1 MHVMNPDQSIPP
13 FVKNLLLSA
22 ISFCIPAGL
31 AISIPLE
38 AVPAKYGSWVGTAVK
53 LGRDANGDNV
63 SYRAIVIRLN
73 ESGNACALFDGDT
86 LRMAAGW
93 TKGGLKLDGLPFTGG
108 HGRFPSHGGE
118 KVFVTQAVPGWASPE
133 GDLADPRE
141 GKYSPLGPLP
151 REWAK
156 FGGLYV
162 HGDRV
167 VLKYTVGEA
176 EVLESPILVE
186 KDGLSFIV
194 RTIRIQGDGKDK
206 TIVLSDDQNGS
217 AVIMAHEP
225 KGAQLAV
232 KNGLRLLHLPGNKG
246 SITFQVLYGKGSA
259 EELKQAAPELE
270 DLVKLTK
277 GGPTRWKETVGTKGE
292 VSKEEKS
299 YVIDRLTVPYNNPYG
314 MQMRIGGFDFFK
326 DGKSAAVSTWDGDVW
341 LVRNIDEKLENLEW
355 KRFAAGLHEPLGL
368 KIVDDVIYTVAD
380 DQITRFHDLNGDDE
394 ADFYENFNND
404 WDLTSGFHA
413 FCFDLHTDQ
422 EGNFYFAFG
431 SPVRS
436 GGRSFERLGRHHG
449 SIIKVSKDGSHLER
463 FATGL
468 RAPNGMGVGPDGQV
482 TSGDNEGTF
491 VPRSPINWMKPGSFH
506 GVVDVAA
513 DYAKFKTTPTVRERA
528 DGRPQHLEPSEAPK
542 PLAWLPKG
550 VDNSGGGQVWVTS
563 NRWGP
568 FDKELL
574 HMSYGRSALYLVL
587 KENKGG
593 QMQGGV
599 VKFPLRFT
607 SSCMR
612 GRFSPLDGQLYVA
625 GLKGWQ
631 TNAGKPGGLDRVRYT
646 GKPVAMPN
654 ALRVKSDGLEIGFTA
669 KLDKELAEDPT
680 SYSIRSSN
688 IRWTHGYGS
697 GEGDKKTYEVKVAK
711 LLGGGKTVFIEVPT
725 IGPAH
730 QMEINLDLETEDGD
744 EIVTKIWNTVHF
756 VN

>member
-1 MHVMNPDQSIPP
+1 V
-13 FVKNLLLSA
+13 
-22 ISFCIPAGL
+22 GG
-31 AISIPLE
+31 
-38 AVPAKYGSWVGTAVK
+38 AK
-53 LGRDANGDNV
+53 
-63 SYRAIVIRLN
+63 I
-73 ESGNACALFDGDT
+73 
-86 LRMAAGW
+86 
-93 TKGGLKLDGLPFTGG
+93 
-108 HGRFPSHGGE
+108 
-118 KVFVTQAVPGWASPE
+118 
-133 GDLADPRE
+133 
-141 GKYSPLGPLP
+141 
-151 REWAK
+151 
-156 FGGLYV
+156 
-162 HGDRV
+162 
-167 VLKYTVGEA
+167 
-176 EVLESPILVE
+176 LESPTLVE
-186 KDGLSFIV
+186 KDGLSVIL
-194 RTIRIQGDGKDK
+194 RTIRIEGDGKDK
-206 TIVLSDDQNGS
+206 TLVLSDARDGEI
-217 AVIMAHEP
+217 VTTAHVP
-225 KGAQLAV
+225 KGTKLEV
-232 KNGLRLLHLPGNKG
+232 KNGLNLLHLLGNKD
-246 SITFQVLYGKGSA
+246 ITTFQVLYGRVN
-259 EELKQAAPELE
+259 EE
-270 DLVKLTK
+270 DLKKISIKAEDLLALTK
-277 GGPTRWKETVGTKGE
+277 GGGARWKETVKTKGE
-292 VSKEEKS
+292 VSKEDKA

-326 DGKSAAVSTWDGDVW
+326 DGKRAAISTWDGDVW

-413 FCFDLHTDQ
+413 FCFDLHTDKA
-422 EGNFYFAFG
+422 GNFYFAFG

-449 SIIKVSKDGSHLER
+449 SIIKVSKDGGRLER
-463 FATGL
+463 YATGL
-468 RAPNGMGVGPDGQV
+468 RAPNGMGVSPDGQV

-513 DYAKFKTTPTVRERA
+513 DLEKFKTTPTVRERSN
-528 DGRPQHLEPSEAPK
+528 GRPQHLDPSEAPK

-563 NRWGP
+563 DQWGP
-568 FDKELL
+568 FTDELL
-574 HMSYGRSALYLVL
+574 HMSYGRSSLYLVL

-612 GRFSPLDGQLYVA
+612 GRFNPHDGQLYVS

-631 TNAGKPGGLDRVRYT
+631 TNAGKQGGLDRVRFT
-646 GKPVAMPN
+646 AKTVAMPKG
-654 ALRVKSDGLEIGFTA
+654 LRIKSNGVEIDFTA

-680 SYSIRSSN
+680 SYAIRSTN

-697 GEGDKKTYEVKVAK
+697 GEQDKKSYEVKNAK
-711 LLGGGKTVFIEVPT
+711 LVGDGKTVFLEVPT

-730 QMEINLDLETEDGD
+730 QMEINIDVETEDGD
-744 EIVTKIWNTVHF
+744 EIVTKIWNTVHV

>member
-1 MHVMNPDQSIPP
+1 MKSIQTT
-13 FVKNLLLSA
+13 VCLTQNLLTGVLLLGIFSG
-22 ISFCIPAGL
+22 FNFL
-31 AISIPLE
+31 TELD
-38 AVPAKYGSWVGTAVK
+38 AVPSKYGSWVGTAVN
-53 LGRDANGDNV
+53 LGRDAKGDNV
-63 SYRAIVIRLN
+63 SYRGIVVRLN
-73 ESGNACALFDGDT
+73 ESGNACVVFDGDT
-86 LRMAAGW
+86 MRMAAGW

-118 KVFVTQAVPGWASPE
+118 KLFVTQAAPGWASPKGE
-133 GDLADPRE
+133 LADPRE

-151 REWAK
+151 RDWAK

-162 HGDRV
+162 HGNRV
-167 VLKYTVGEA
+167 VLKYTVGGA
-176 EVLESPILVE
+176 KVLESPSLVE
-186 KDGLSFIV
+186 KDGLSAII
-194 RTIRIQGDGKDK
+194 RTIRIAGDGKDK
-206 TIVLSDDQNGS
+206 TLVLSDARDGE
-217 AVIMAHEP
+217 VVTTAHVPE
-225 KGAQLAV
+225 GAKLEI
-232 KNGLRLLHLPGNKG
+232 KDGLNLLHLPGNKG
-246 SITFQVLYGKGSA
+246 VTTFQVLYGKGS
-259 EELKQAAPELE
+259 LE
-270 DLVKLTK
+270 DLKKISTKPEDLLVLTK
-277 GGPTRWKETVGTKGE
+277 GGGVRWKETVKTKGE
-292 VSKEEKS
+292 VSKEDKA

-314 MQMRIGGFDFFK
+314 MQIRIGGFDFFK
-326 DGKSAAVSTWDGDVW
+326 DGKTAAISTWDGDVW

-380 DQITRFHDLNGDDE
+380 DQITRFHDFNGDDE

-413 FCFDLHTDQ
+413 FCFDLHTDKV
-422 EGNFYFAFG
+422 GNFYFAFG

-449 SIIKVSKDGSHLER
+449 SIIKISKDGSRLER
-463 FATGL
+463 YATGL
-468 RAPNGMGVGPDGQV
+468 RAPNGMGVSPDGQV

-513 DYAKFKTTPTVRERA
+513 DYDKFKTTPTVGERSN
-528 DGRPQHLEPSEAPK
+528 GRPQHLDPTEAPK

-563 NRWGP
+563 DRWGP

-587 KENKGG
+587 KEDKAG

-612 GRFSPLDGQLYVA
+612 GRFNPHDGQLYVS

-631 TNAGKPGGLDRVRYT
+631 TNAGKQGGLDRVRFT
-646 GKPVAMPN
+646 GKMVAMPKG
-654 ALRVKSDGLEIGFTA
+654 LRIKSNGIEIDFTA
-669 KLDKELAEDPT
+669 KLDKELAEDRT

-697 GEGDKKTYEVKVAK
+697 GDQDKKTYEVKAAK
-711 LLGGGKTVFIEVPT
+711 LLGDGKTVFLEVPT

-730 QMEINLDLETEDGD
+730 QMEIDIDIETVDGD
-744 EIVTKIWNTVHF
+744 EIVTKIWNTVHV